1 MKNKNKP
8 TALCMCSVLNCAIS
22 VILGKDCTRP
32 GVLWGSV
39 LHLCWKHLSQQK
51 PTFTVMKCFKQSIIF
66 LNFHFRGKLR
76 SSGVLFQYLLSK
88 IIFLWQVAQCLWT
101 GGTPYCS
108 AGDSKLKPTFPSN
121 HHTFIFWMLQF
132 YPNEQIKLHQTKISP
147 SSIQDAVP
155 LFLPHLLEWG
165 GCSPAG
171 RAWQEGWFGARSP
184 ALELWLASLA
194 VPTLLPE
201 LVLASGWAQL
211 RGRWE
216 AARGTA
222 VGRRRGP
229 CGRQQESWRWWHSRQ
244 CHRNL
249 PEAPSTRWAEPGSER
264 GRIFWK
270 KGYRLQT
277 DKH

>member
-1 MKNKNKP
+1 
-8 TALCMCSVLNCAIS
+8 MCSVLNCAIS

-39 LHLCWKHLSQQK
+39 LHLCWKHLSQLK
-51 PTFTVMKCFKQSIIF
+51 PTFIVMKCFKQSIIF

-101 GGTPYCS
+101 GATPYWG

-132 YPNEQIKLHQTKISP
+132 YPNEQIKLHKTKKDLSLQH
-147 SSIQDAVP
+147 SGCCSF
-155 LFLPHLLEWG
+155 FLPGLPGARRVQPCREDM
-165 GCSPAG
+165 AG
-171 RAWQEGWFGARSP
+171 RLVWGSLSSFGALAGVTRCPHAPSR
-184 ALELWLASLA
+184 AGAGVWLGCL
-194 VPTLLPE
+194 
-201 LVLASGWAQL
+201 
-211 RGRWE
+211 
-216 AARGTA
+216 GTA
-222 VGRRRGP
+222 EGEVG
-229 CGRQQESWRWWHSRQ
+229 SSTWHCSGKEKGAMWKAAGELLVVAQRAMPQ
-244 CHRNL
+244 K
-249 PEAPSTRWAEPGSER
+249 PPWAPSTCWAEPGSER
-264 GRIFWK
+264 GRVFWK